1 MTAAAAGT
9 NTEEVMKSQGAS
21 SVLQPQGR
29 GLRDSHKQECSSEV
43 KGQIRV
49 HSPSG
54 FFAGL
59 GIFIVMVGMALAV
72 VGYLPQRGRHGALGA
87 RARAANDS
95 SAPHSEVGVR
105 LLLPAQPVLSGHKM
119 KLIGPVIMG
128 VGLFIFICASTMLYE
143 NRDKETQ
150 VLIQKRLAL
159 LPTMSAEPP
168 IQRSRRD
175 RCYWRENLRVADP
188 KTVGGCEACSC
199 IDPLSSGHL
208 GGGGKWTDSYTHN
221 TLQTTVQLL
230 RHKQPSPS
238 VSLHSVCSDSCNS
251 GPSDFLNIPLD
262 GGVDHLIS
270 SNALTLPVIKLNNC
284 IIETPDPSGVGHAGR
299 IASSQASCQIL
310 RHSWN
315 FLPAYGGVP
324 GELDFL
330 GRCVTINVENVASD
344 ASLSVRLT
352 RRFLSPGRENKGF
365 RSEVQ
370 LNAAGQSASIDLG
383 RNGAILLEPSE
394 ERKNRSWPRLDRINI
409 RKYMKLENREDSADQ
424 LLEQT
429 DSQSI
434 PDNTQQDLA
443 DEEAIEID
451 GKFS

>member
-1 MTAAAAGT
+1 
-9 NTEEVMKSQGAS
+9 
-21 SVLQPQGR
+21 PQGR

-238 VSLHSVCSDSCNS
+238 VSLH
-251 GPSDFLNIPLD
+251 
-262 GGVDHLIS
+262 
-270 SNALTLPVIKLNNC
+270 T
-284 IIETPDPSGVGHAGR
+284 
-299 IASSQASCQIL
+299 
-310 RHSWN
+310 
-315 FLPAYGGVP
+315 
-324 GELDFL
+324 
-330 GRCVTINVENVASD
+330 
-344 ASLSVRLT
+344 
-352 RRFLSPGRENKGF
+352 GRENKGF

-424 LLEQT
+424 L
-429 DSQSI
+429 
-434 PDNTQQDLA
+434 
-443 DEEAIEID
+443 
-451 GKFS
+451 